1 MKKTTIKRED
11 LSMVLLILCSY
22 NDDDLNKLNVL
33 KMNSTWTERKSPAC
47 HKCIGWRCAI
57 FLCVDWTF
65 WLFAVLQNIRFKVKS
80 VMLLSCGSPFLEAD
94 AMACTRVPNSSKP
107 IDLIMAQMHKCAQ
120 IKRVLTPFLY
130 RNRYSFFELLFIVCL
145 VDIMKIRFNRA

>member
-1 MKKTTIKRED
+1 MPQMHRLEVCD
-11 LSMVLLILCSY
+11 
-22 NDDDLNKLNVL
+22 
-33 KMNSTWTERKSPAC
+33 
-47 HKCIGWRCAI
+47 

-65 WLFAVLQNIRFKVKS
+65 WFFAVLQNIRFKVKS

-94 AMACTRVPNSSKP
+94 AMACTRVPNSSKS

-130 RNRYSFFELLFIVCL
+130 RNRYSFLSSFLLSVSL
-145 VDIMKIRFNRA
+145 TS